1 MENRVPAFGRG
12 RPVQERKKMRKARYS
27 VNRLQKHGYVF
38 ILPTLIFFSVFLIYP
53 MVSAFRLSFF
63 DWNLLSPMKYVGL
76 KNLLAMLADPR
87 VINSYVRTLHFSGI
101 SVLAINVLAFLFALM
116 FSSRLIQHK
125 NFLQSMIF
133 LPVILS
139 IVAVG
144 VVWEF
149 MFQSTGLIPVML
161 RKLFGASPAWLT
173 STAAAPYAIIIVY
186 VWKSVGYYMVMY
198 IAGLMD
204 VPVSYYEAA
213 RIDGAGFWSQLL
225 YITIPNIRNTFALAV
240 ISCIIFTFG
249 QFSIQYVITKG
260 GPARSTEVL
269 SLLIFNE
276 AFQLS
281 KFGYSSAISVLFFM
295 TLLVFSV
302 IQLRLFKSGT
312 VGE

>member
-1 MENRVPAFGRG
+1 
-12 RPVQERKKMRKARYS
+12 MRRARYS
-27 VNRLQKHGYVF
+27 VNRLQNHGYVF

-53 MVSAFRLSFF
+53 MASAFRLSFF
-63 DWNLLSPMKYVGL
+63 DWNLLSPMKSVGF
-76 KNLLAMLADPR
+76 KNLLAMFADPR

-125 NFLQSMIF
+125 NFLQSTIF

-149 MFQSTGLIPVML
+149 MFQSTGLIPVLL
-161 RKLFGASPAWLT
+161 RKISGASPAWLT
-173 STAAAPYAIIIVY
+173 STSAAPYAIIIVY

-276 AFQLS
+276 AFQP
-281 KFGYSSAISVLFFM
+281 FPSS
-295 TLLVFSV
+295 FS
-302 IQLRLFKSGT
+302 
-312 VGE
+312 